1 MWWKYWCSG
10 QMARGYFDHNQ
21 LLVCG
26 ILNSICCWCDG
37 LWCVLS
43 ELVFVAG
50 LVCVGCLNQKEL
62 WMWWSVPCIACV
74 RCLNQNELWMWWSV
88 LCIAG
93 TGVCG
98 RLGARGVF
106 QSERAVD
113 EMVCAVHCRNWRLWQ
128 AWCVWGVSIRMS
140 CWMCCTCC
148 SQAKQK
154 RTSRKFCSV
163 SWMELKRMP
172 TKTCELP
179 EHSVITQ
186 SPARSQVT

>member
-26 ILNSICCWCDG
+26 ILNSIYCWCDG

-106 QSERAVD
+106 QSEWAAGCAAHAVPRQNRRGHPGNSAAYHGWNSKGCRQRHVSYLNTVLSHSHLQGVRWHRA
-113 EMVCAVHCRNWRLWQ
+113 LWP
-128 AWCVWGVSIRMS
+128 VL
-140 CWMCCTCC
+140 
-148 SQAKQK
+148 
-154 RTSRKFCSV
+154 F
-163 SWMELKRMP
+163 
-172 TKTCELP
+172 
-179 EHSVITQ
+179 
-186 SPARSQVT
+186 